1 MRIIFVRHGEP
12 DYTDDSLTEKGKR
25 EAELLSRRAKD
36 WNIKDIYVSPFGRA
50 RETAEPTAKILGIEP
65 IVFPWL
71 REYSYQVLD
80 PVHGR
85 NSCPWDFIPSQL
97 YEDDRMTSIDEWV
110 NVAPNTSNNEVADNY
125 PVVIKELDALIEKYG
140 YERNGKYY
148 IRKDGRERFI
158 KNTVKEM
165 KYCSIDD
172 YPEDDSEPTILVVC
186 HFGVICLMLSHLLN
200 IPFELLTHG
209 FILPTSSVTI
219 VNTEER
225 WGKEVSF
232 RTQVMGDCTH
242 LLNAGEPISNAG
254 SFARLFQS

>member
-12 DYTDDSLTEKGKR
+12 DYTTDTLTEKGKK
-25 EAELLSRRAKD
+25 EAELLSKRARD
-36 WNIKDIYVSPFGRA
+36 WKIKDIYVSPFGRA
-50 RETAEPTAKILGIEP
+50 KETAIPTANALGINPVELA
-65 IVFPWL
+65 WL
-71 REYSYQVLD
+71 REYSYQVYNPILEK
-80 PVHGR
+80 

-97 YEDDRMTSIDEWV
+97 YEDKRMISVDEWM
-110 NVAPNTSNNEVADNY
+110 NVAPNTSNPDVAKNY
-125 PVVIKELDALIEKYG
+125 QTVISGLDALIEKYG
-140 YERNGKYY
+140 YERCGQYY
-148 IRKDGRERFI
+148 IRKDGRERFM
-158 KNTVKEM
+158 KSTVKDM
-165 KYCSIDD
+165 KFCTIDD

-242 LLNAGEPISNAG
+242 LLNAGEQISNAG
-254 SFARLFQS
+254 SFARLFQQ